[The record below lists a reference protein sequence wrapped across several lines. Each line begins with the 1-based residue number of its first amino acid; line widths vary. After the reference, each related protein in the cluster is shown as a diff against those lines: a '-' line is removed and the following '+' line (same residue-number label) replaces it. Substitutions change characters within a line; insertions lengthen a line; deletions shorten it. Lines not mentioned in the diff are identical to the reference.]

1 MEKMKNPKTAE
12 EMIDREVEKINSGKT
27 NESNLLKLVFL
38 NSLKSQLENSWS
50 KMLSSRDKE
59 DAQFAWRAVSNEIDW
74 LNTILLFGKSVEMSN
89 DIYKMFELNQQFS
102 LETIKALQTERDLVK
117 AESYRGFEEYDRF
130 VEEQEKYRKDGV
142 YDSRIDMKAKEILN
156 IVKSFDEERRNSFW
170 LKYFT
175 MADKLIYTSQI
186 KEEKFKQKG
195 E

>member
-1 MEKMKNPKTAE
+1 
-12 EMIDREVEKINSGKT
+12 
-27 NESNLLKLVFL
+27 
-38 NSLKSQLENSWS
+38 
-50 KMLSSRDKE
+50 
-59 DAQFAWRAVSNEIDW
+59 
-74 LNTILLFGKSVEMSN
+74 
-89 DIYKMFELNQQFS
+89 MFELNQQFS

-186 KEEKFKQKG
+186 KEEKIKQKG